1 MARQIISY
9 DDLTPSDASLQSV
22 PANLPSSRLAESDH
36 PGLADSPKKRR
47 RYEDDDGD
55 NVSER
60 TEKRMSSGVGD
71 NGPTSITGGNLSSF
85 QTLPP
90 RPQIKKRARNK
101 GRSAAGSNAN
111 AAIVA
116 VPPTV
121 ARHWDDPGTQVDGI
135 SYDERIDEVNGAAN
149 DLDEGNCEIDEN
161 GGDTLDTEDA
171 DGDEDEENESRELTH
186 EEVWDDSALIAAWNA
201 ANEEYEAIHGK
212 NKRWKRDRVHKSPLW
227 YNIPPEKPL
236 ASSKERKGNVKQNAN
251 NVSFAAEGRPLETQ
265 DAELNS
271 SVPLNFET
279 YVPTHDP
286 SLAFPNPPHPAPVP
300 EPKQAHLKEITS
312 YYSSLLS
319 DSSFH
324 GSGGDP
330 TAVNFASSEASGVS
344 VDEAFS
350 RALGAMYWCGYW
362 TAVYHVQRGHE
373 QASTISVAAN
383 NLAEELNEAQEEEAA
398 DLLWSNLGRFLGQ
411 TGRKLVFRPSRNM
424 NSSSQCGARVMTF
437 RIFMLA
443 ILLALLGFQGAAANV
458 LFKRDAPL
466 ATVNIP
472 LTVNRDRRYIV
483 GVNMS
488 TSPVQ
493 QSFKFAVSA
502 NTGYNAVAGVS
513 CDGCDGVPTYNVS
526 ASGTERAFPGS
537 ANITVG
543 SASISGPFIKENC
556 SLHIVNGSAWLYP
569 NQTIIVANSSSSIF
583 SNVTSGLLGLG
594 TNANGQSGDFY
605 DTIFGGW
612 LVRNP
617 SRNNF
622 SFGMDLKP
630 PKFTSDNDAGN
641 GGVLHWVV
649 PDSSAHQENVAWS
662 TASVSSTP
670 VNAAND
676 SDNVSTTTA
685 NSGSDFVLPESDWL
699 IEMDGWSASIS
710 GAAVSN
716 ATSTQALIEPFFP
729 DILFPVS
736 QANLFYAGV
745 PSAVQINSLVSGA
758 QAWSIPCDSDLS
770 VAFTFAEQAFP
781 LGQAQL
787 VEQQDDGTCIG
798 TIKAWPDSSVSA
810 FLLGSNFISE
820 FYLIYVIGRPG
831 SGVPSSIGMAP
842 RATKDTGTNVGAI
855 VGGTVGGVVGVSILV
870 AGAYFLG
877 RRRQSRSKQV
887 TNATTLR
894 PEEREKFMASR
905 QEEGSDEGGAQ
916 YAIDSL
922 ARYGPHKH
930 SPTTPLTG
938 NSTQPL
944 LPEAQDPQT
953 PAFIMPSAPH
963 SPSDFLAISPGTSS
977 RMSTGA
983 DMNTARSVGSRIS
996 YNPQALGANMMT
1008 ASRGASPYGTVN
1020 PYVLPSTSAAPN
1032 APHNQKV
1039 FPTAQEVRNPQIS
1052 QTRGNNI
1059 NPNSPQDIDPL
1070 SPSTTSNPAGT
1081 MCIPPQAQPFILSP
1095 VPQSAMAR
1103 SNVPKGSSITGNN
1116 ARPSRADAD
1125 SPAPPYTAQ
1134 ATYPGSPTLVE
1145 ESASDSSPQQQ
1156 QRQENV

>member
-1 MARQIISY
+1 MI
-9 DDLTPSDASLQSV
+9 
-22 PANLPSSRLAESDH
+22 
-36 PGLADSPKKRR
+36 
-47 RYEDDDGD
+47 
-55 NVSER
+55 
-60 TEKRMSSGVGD
+60 
-71 NGPTSITGGNLSSF
+71 
-85 QTLPP
+85 
-90 RPQIKKRARNK
+90 
-101 GRSAAGSNAN
+101 
-111 AAIVA
+111 
-116 VPPTV
+116 
-121 ARHWDDPGTQVDGI
+121 
-135 SYDERIDEVNGAAN
+135 
-149 DLDEGNCEIDEN
+149 
-161 GGDTLDTEDA
+161 
-171 DGDEDEENESRELTH
+171 
-186 EEVWDDSALIAAWNA
+186 
-201 ANEEYEAIHGK
+201 
-212 NKRWKRDRVHKSPLW
+212 
-227 YNIPPEKPL
+227 
-236 ASSKERKGNVKQNAN
+236 
-251 NVSFAAEGRPLETQ
+251 
-265 DAELNS
+265 
-271 SVPLNFET
+271 
-279 YVPTHDP
+279 
-286 SLAFPNPPHPAPVP
+286 
-300 EPKQAHLKEITS
+300 
-312 YYSSLLS
+312 
-319 DSSFH
+319 
-324 GSGGDP
+324 
-330 TAVNFASSEASGVS
+330 
-344 VDEAFS
+344 
-350 RALGAMYWCGYW
+350 
-362 TAVYHVQRGHE
+362 
-373 QASTISVAAN
+373 
-383 NLAEELNEAQEEEAA
+383 
-398 DLLWSNLGRFLGQ
+398 
-411 TGRKLVFRPSRNM
+411 
-424 NSSSQCGARVMTF
+424 F

-443 ILLALLGFQGAAANV
+443 ILLALLSFQGAAANV
-458 LFKRDAPL
+458 LFKRDSPL

-472 LTVNRDRRYIV
+472 LTVNRDKRYVV

-488 TSPVQ
+488 TSPAQ
-493 QSFKFAVSA
+493 QSFNFAVSA
-502 NTGYNAVAGVS
+502 NTGYSAVAGVS
-513 CDGCDGVPTYNVS
+513 CDGCDGVPTYNAS

-537 ANITVG
+537 ANITIG
-543 SASISGPFIKENC
+543 SAPISGPFIKENC
-556 SLHIVNGSAWLYP
+556 SLHTSNGSAWLYP

-617 SRNNF
+617 SQDNF

-649 PDSSAHQENVAWS
+649 PDSSAHQANVAWS

-670 VNAAND
+670 VNAASD

-685 NSGSDFVLPESDWL
+685 NSASDFVLPESDWL
-699 IEMDGWSASIS
+699 IEMDGWTASLS

-736 QANLFYAGV
+736 QANLFYAAV

-758 QAWSIPCDSDLS
+758 LAWSIPCDSDLS

-798 TIKAWPDSSVSA
+798 TIKAWSDSSVTA

-831 SGVPSSIGMAP
+831 SGVPNSIGMAP
-842 RATKDTGTNVGAI
+842 RATKGTGTNVGAI
-855 VGGTVGGVVGVSILV
+855 VGGTVGGVVGVAILV

-877 RRRQSRSKQV
+877 QRRHSRSTQV
-887 TNATTLR
+887 TNVTSLR

-905 QEEGSDEGGAQ
+905 QEEGSDEGGVQ

-922 ARYGPHKH
+922 ARHGPHKH

-953 PAFIMPSAPH
+953 PAFNMPSAPH
-963 SPSDFLAISPGTSS
+963 SPSDFLAISSGTSS
-977 RMSTGA
+977 RMSLGT
-983 DMNTARSVGSRIS
+983 DARSVGSRIS

-1008 ASRGASPYGTVN
+1008 ASRGASPYSTVN
-1020 PYVLPSTSAAPN
+1020 PYVLPSASAVQN
-1032 APHNQKV
+1032 APHNQKI
-1039 FPTAQEVRNPQIS
+1039 FSTTQEVRHSQIS
-1052 QTRGNNI
+1052 QSLNDNI

-1070 SPSTTSNPAGT
+1070 SPSTASNPAGT
-1081 MCIPPQAQPFILSP
+1081 VSIPPLPQPFILSP
-1095 VPQSAMAR
+1095 VSQSAMAV
-1103 SNVPKGSSITGNN
+1103 SNVPKGSNITSNKV
-1116 ARPSRADAD
+1116 RPSRVDAD